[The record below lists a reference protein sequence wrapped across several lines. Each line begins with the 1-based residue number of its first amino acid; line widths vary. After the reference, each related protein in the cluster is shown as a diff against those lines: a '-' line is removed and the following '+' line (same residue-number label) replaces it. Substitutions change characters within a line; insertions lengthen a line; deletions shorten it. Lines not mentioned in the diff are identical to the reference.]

1 MCIIMICQRSFYI
14 GRVDRMRKIFLSIK
28 YMIDIK
34 HLSENSTIYANELKK
49 RGKNPD
55 LAIQTKE
62 KHQEWK
68 KIQSELELRRKDKN
82 DFNQRIS
89 SLTVEEKPGELTK
102 MKILSETI
110 KNLEEQSTLLYGEY
124 ESFLAQIP
132 NPTWHGIPVGPDD
145 SSNVETAIVGI
156 KPKFG
161 FEPNNYYDLPVF
173 KRDYLGGKGVEAAGF
188 RGYYIV
194 GELAKF
200 QHVLFNWTLDRLLAK
215 GFEFVLPPL
224 MVNEQVMEGTGF
236 FPSGRE
242 DVFEVTNG
250 DKTKFLVGTS
260 EAQLMFLESGKTL
273 ELTEPRRLTAWTTCF
288 RKEVGTYGKDTKGGI
303 RVHQFEKV
311 ETVYLCRPD
320 QTQKVFDEMTNIF
333 HETLNE
339 LGLYYHDLEVS
350 SGDIS
355 LKNHRQI
362 DIEAWFPAQQ
372 AFRELCS
379 SSICTDYQTRNL
391 GIKCYDQHGNIVLAH
406 SLNCTGITNRTMFAI
421 MEQFQDEAGRV
432 KIPSVLIEQFGKA
445 LLE

>member
-1 MCIIMICQRSFYI
+1 
-14 GRVDRMRKIFLSIK
+14 
-28 YMIDIK
+28 MIDIK
-34 HLSENSTIYANELKK
+34 QLSENLNIYANELKK

-55 LAIQTKE
+55 LATQTKE
-62 KHQEWK
+62 KHEEWK
-68 KIQSELELRRKDKN
+68 KAQSELELKRKAKN

-89 SLTVEEKPGELTK
+89 NLTTEEKPIELVK
-102 MKILSETI
+102 MKILSATI
-110 KNLEEQSTLLYGEY
+110 KSLEEKSNLLYSQY
-124 ESFLAQIP
+124 TMILAQIP
-132 NPTWHGIPVGPDD
+132 NLTWDGIPVGPDD
-145 SSNVETAIVGI
+145 SANVETSVVGR
-156 KPKFG
+156 KPEFG
-161 FEPNNYYDLPVF
+161 FEPKNYYDLPIF
-173 KRDYLGGKGVEAAGF
+173 KRDYLGEKGVEAAGF

-200 QHVLFNWTLDRLLAK
+200 QRVLFNWTLDRLLAK
-215 GFEFVLPPL
+215 GFEFVMPPI

-242 DVFEVTNG
+242 DVFEVSSG
-250 DKTKFLVGTS
+250 EKTKFLVGTS

-273 ELTEPRRLTAWTTCF
+273 ELIEPRRLTAWTTCF
-288 RKEVGTYGKDTKGGI
+288 RKEIGTYGKDTKGGI

-320 QTQKVFDEMTNIF
+320 QTNQVFEEMTNIF

-339 LGLYYHDLEVS
+339 LGLYYRDLEVS

-362 DIEAWFPAQQ
+362 DIEAWFPAQH

-391 GIKCYDQHGNIVLAH
+391 GIKCHDQYGNIVLAH

-421 MEQFQDEAGRV
+421 IEQLQDESGRV
-432 KIPSVLIEQFGKA
+432 KIPQVLAETFGKEW
-445 LLE
+445 LD

>member
-1 MCIIMICQRSFYI
+1 
-14 GRVDRMRKIFLSIK
+14 VKISLSK
-28 YMIDIK
+28 KNMIDIK
-34 HLSENSTIYANELKK
+34 HLSEAPQLYAEELTK
-49 RGKNPD
+49 RGKNPE
-55 LAIQTKE
+55 LASQTKQKYE
-62 KHQEWK
+62 EWK
-68 KIQSELELRRKDKN
+68 SVQTELELQRKAKN

-89 SLTVEEKPGELTK
+89 SLTLEEKPVELAK
-102 MKILSETI
+102 MKIVSETI
-110 KNLEEQSTLLYGEY
+110 KMLEEQSS
-124 ESFLAQIP
+124 ESFSHYENLLAQVP
-132 NPTWHGIPVGPDD
+132 NLTWNGIPIGADD
-145 SSNVETAIVGI
+145 SANVETAVIGA
-156 KPKFG
+156 KLDFA
-161 FEPNNYYDLPVF
+161 FEPKNYYDLPVF
-173 KRDYLGGKGVEAAGF
+173 KRDYLGEKGVEAAGF

-200 QHVLFNWTLDRLLAK
+200 QRVLFNWTLDRLLSK
-215 GFEFVLPPL
+215 EFELVMPPI
-224 MVNEQVMEGTGF
+224 MVNENVMEGTGF

-242 DVFEVTNG
+242 DVFEVKEG
-250 DKTKFLVGTS
+250 DKNKFLVGTS

-273 ELTEPRRLTAWTTCF
+273 ELDKPRRLTAWTTCF

-320 QTQKVFDEMTNIF
+320 QTNQVFDDMTENF

-339 LGLYYHDLEVS
+339 LGLHYHDLEVS

-362 DIEAWFPAQQ
+362 DIEAWFPAQK

-391 GIKCYDQHGNIVLAH
+391 GIKCHDQHGNIVLAH

-421 MEQFQDEAGRV
+421 MEQFQDEKGRV
-432 KIPSVLIEQFGKA
+432 KIPQVLVERFGKEW
-445 LLE
+445 LE

>member
-1 MCIIMICQRSFYI
+1 
-14 GRVDRMRKIFLSIK
+14 
-28 YMIDIK
+28 MIDIK
-34 HLSENSTIYANELKK
+34 QLSENPSVYANELKK

-55 LAIQTKE
+55 LATQTKE
-62 KHQEWK
+62 KHEEWK
-68 KIQSELELRRKDKN
+68 KTQSELELQRKAKN

-89 SLTVEEKPGELTK
+89 SLTAEEKPVELAK
-102 MKILSETI
+102 MKILSDTI
-110 KNLEEQSTLLYGEY
+110 KSLEDQANSLYFNY
-124 ESFLAQIP
+124 TDLLAQIP
-132 NPTWHGIPVGPDD
+132 NLTWDGIPVGPDD
-145 SSNVETAIVGI
+145 SANVETSVVGS
-156 KPKFG
+156 KPGFN
-161 FEPNNYYDLPVF
+161 FEPKNYYDLPVF
-173 KRDYLGGKGVEAAGF
+173 KRDYLGEKGVEAAGF

-194 GELAKF
+194 GELAKL
-200 QHVLFNWTLDRLLAK
+200 QRVLFNWTLDRLLEK
-215 GFEFVLPPL
+215 GFEFVMPPL

-242 DVFEVTNG
+242 DVFEVSSG
-250 DKTKFLVGTS
+250 EKTKFLVGTS

-288 RKEVGTYGKDTKGGI
+288 RKEIGTYGKDTKGGI

-320 QTQKVFDEMTNIF
+320 QTNQVFDEMTNIF
-333 HETLNE
+333 HETLND

-391 GIKCYDQHGNIVLAH
+391 GIKCHDQNGNIVLAH

-421 MEQFQDEAGRV
+421 MEQFQDESGRIQ
-432 KIPSVLIEQFGKA
+432 IPRVLAEKFGNDW
-445 LLE
+445 LG